1 MSHSPQNE
9 DCKYVEIVI
18 KSDKISSLYDFQLDD
33 SYSVDHQREEECSSS
48 SSNFN
53 KEPASA
59 AAVTQEV
66 SSCIREDLRGLR
78 CCEPST
84 HVSRVV
90 ILRSIVALLL
100 SGDDGR
106 LDSCC

>member
-1 MSHSPQNE
+1 MSHSPQYE

-18 KSDKISSLYDFQLDD
+18 KSDKNSSLHDDQLDD
-33 SYSVDHQREEECSSS
+33 SYSVDHHREEECSSS

-59 AAVTQEV
+59 TAVTQEA
-66 SSCIREDLRGLR
+66 SSCIREGLRGLR

-100 SGDDGR
+100 SGDDGQQ
-106 LDSCC
+106 DSCC

>member
-18 KSDKISSLYDFQLDD
+18 KSDNNSSLYDYQLDD
-33 SYSVDHQREEECSSS
+33 SYSVDLHREEECSPS

-59 AAVTQEV
+59 TAVTQEA
-66 SSCIREDLRGLR
+66 SSCIRENLRDLR
-78 CCEPST
+78 CCESSI

-90 ILRSIVALLL
+90 ILRCIVALLL
-100 SGDDGR
+100 SGDDGQQ
-106 LDSCC
+106 DSCC

>member
-18 KSDKISSLYDFQLDD
+18 KSDNNSSLYDYQLDD
-33 SYSVDHQREEECSSS
+33 SYSVDLHREEECSPS

-59 AAVTQEV
+59 TAITHEA
-66 SSCIREDLRGLR
+66 SSCIREDLRDLR
-78 CCEPST
+78 CCESST
-84 HVSRVV
+84 HISRVV
-90 ILRSIVALLL
+90 ILRCIVALLL
-100 SGDDGR
+100 SGDDGQQ
-106 LDSCC
+106 DSCC

>member
-18 KSDKISSLYDFQLDD
+18 KSDNNSSLYDYQLDD
-33 SYSVDHQREEECSSS
+33 SYSVDLHREEECSPS

-59 AAVTQEV
+59 TAITHEA
-66 SSCIREDLRGLR
+66 SSCIREDLRDLR
-78 CCEPST
+78 CCESST

-90 ILRSIVALLL
+90 ILRCIVALLL
-100 SGDDGR
+100 SGDDGQQ
-106 LDSCC
+106 DSCC